1 MAASKHGSL
10 AEALAAAQAEMPM
23 PKRNC
28 YNPHHKYHYADL
40 TACIQAIVPTLSKHG
55 IAVVQEVVGDQGTVT
70 VSTRL
75 LFGPSEIMD
84 CGNLTQGYEGG
95 RNASQAMG
103 SAITYAR
110 RFTLCSAVAVAPD
123 EDLGEDGIGDD
134 DAEALEGVK
143 PRQSNVLSKAQRTA
157 DQQLA
162 KVKQILKEEA
172 GCRNPDAADEVIRW
186 VTGGCWSLDSMH
198 TDPGGPGDVLA
209 ALQERNDNGTPYTYM
224 RDAAD
229 GDGRREAKQ

>member
-1 MAASKHGSL
+1 MATPKKHENL

-55 IAVVQEVVGDQGTVT
+55 IAVIQEVVGDQGSVT

-75 LFGPSEIMD
+75 LFGPEIMD
-84 CGNLTQGYEGG
+84 CGSLSQSYQGG

-123 EDLGEDGIGDD
+123 EDLGEGGRDD
-134 DAEALEGVK
+134 DGEALSGVK
-143 PRQSNVLSKAQRTA
+143 PESRKARQPRPTKAQSTA
-157 DQQLA
+157 QQQLA
-162 KVKQILKEEA
+162 KVKQILHHEVGCAGKE
-172 GCRNPDAADEVIRW
+172 DADEVIRW
-186 VTGGCWSLDSMH
+186 VTGGCWSLETMSQD
-198 TDPGGPGDVLA
+198 PGDVLG
-209 ALQERNDNGTPYTYM
+209 ALQEKNESGTPYTYM
-224 RDAAD
+224 RDAVAND
-229 GDGRREAKQ
+229 ARKEAKQ